1 MHRMNIEGELIVG
14 GLSPVYYWDG
24 TINNGDGTFGNWAT
38 LFHQQALNAAGVT
51 FEEAKLLRPYPSLWD
66 GIPDNLPGEA
76 INLRG
81 FISVNTTHW
90 FISLVN
96 GGDSDLPPCGQVDPT
111 DPQSPI
117 RCEIVPEMNTGE
129 TFGVRGVVTNRT
141 NELGTKIQLHYRLTL
156 TVTGSSWEAKK
167 QRLLSVQL

>member
-1 MHRMNIEGELIVG
+1 MIVG

-24 TINNGDGTFGNWAT
+24 TINNGDGTFGTGYTVPPAGIECCWSNIRGSKDSCA
-38 LFHQQALNAAGVT
+38 HIQAYGTV
-51 FEEAKLLRPYPSLWD
+51 FQIIYRK
-66 GIPDNLPGEA
+66 A

-96 GGDSDLPPCGQVDPT
+96 GGDSDLPPCGQVDRN

-141 NELGTKIQLHYRLTL
+141 NEAWDQDPIALQVDIDGNGQFLG
-156 TVTGSSWEAKK
+156 AKK
-167 QRLLSVQL
+167 QRLLSVQS